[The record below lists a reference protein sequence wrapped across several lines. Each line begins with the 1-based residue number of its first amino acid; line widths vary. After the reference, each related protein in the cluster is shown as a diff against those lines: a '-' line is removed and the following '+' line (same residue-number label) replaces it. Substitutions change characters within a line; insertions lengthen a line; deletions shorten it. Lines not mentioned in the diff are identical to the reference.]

1 MLYNTGEII
10 DYAALKVTV
19 HTLLDCSGT
28 KIPEQEG
35 DVSTVRGP
43 GIARHLTSTVKSSD
57 VTNVRS
63 CLISKT
69 LGQTRDKVS
78 DKLQIT
84 ANFCYHEI
92 LFVFGQ

>member
-1 MLYNTGEII
+1 MCVLSIWWGKMLYNTGEII

-43 GIARHLTSTVKSSD
+43 GILHAILPQQWRAQMSQMCVP
-57 VTNVRS
+57 VWYP
-63 CLISKT
+63 
-69 LGQTRDKVS
+69 
-78 DKLQIT
+78 KL
-84 ANFCYHEI
+84 
-92 LFVFGQ
+92 